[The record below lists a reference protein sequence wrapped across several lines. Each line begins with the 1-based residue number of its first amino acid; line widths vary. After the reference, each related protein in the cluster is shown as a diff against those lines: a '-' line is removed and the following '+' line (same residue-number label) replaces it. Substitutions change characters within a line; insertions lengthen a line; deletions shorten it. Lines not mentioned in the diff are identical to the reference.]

1 MEEEIKNLKSWSIYQ
16 RVWSI
21 YIKQCQGI
29 VWSVKKIQ
37 KVKIQKV

>member
-16 RVWSI
+16 RVWFI